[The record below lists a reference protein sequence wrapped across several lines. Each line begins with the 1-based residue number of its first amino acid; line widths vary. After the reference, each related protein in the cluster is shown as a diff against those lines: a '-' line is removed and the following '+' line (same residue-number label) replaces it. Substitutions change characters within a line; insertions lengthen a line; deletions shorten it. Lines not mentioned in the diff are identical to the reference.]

1 MKKKSMNM
9 SICLLVITATCT
21 AMIGSVS
28 ASVPGIPEQPTGPSS
43 GTGNIVYIF
52 SVPGVDNSDGNTLYY
67 LWDWGDGNTSM
78 VGPFAP
84 LEGPVVAEYNWLLPG
99 EYDIKVKAINSITDE
114 ESLFSPSATITIAL
128 EVPVIIA
135 DEEAS
140 VNELIEISINGIH
153 TTDQHEVYYFFD
165 FGDEFDTNWIG
176 PFPSGEF
183 ETVEINHRYDEKGYY
198 TVRAKAKDSVNGEES
213 AWSEPHIMNIGHRF
227 AIGAIGGGSGLSIPI
242 ENTLE
247 PSKYANYT
255 VEIVGGFPFF
265 KVNQLHKD
273 TIYIKSGTTEVVSI
287 PAFFSLGRIQI
298 RISVEC
304 FGQPDTEIQK
314 TATAFNLFSYTIIQS
329 QEDIS

>member
-1 MKKKSMNM
+1 MKKTTV
-9 SICLLVITATCT
+9 SIGIFLLVIVASCT

-28 ASVPGIPEQPTGPSS
+28 ASAPEIPDQPTGPSS
-43 GTGNIVYIF
+43 GTGNMIYVF

-67 LWDWGDGNTSM
+67 LWDWGDGNTSL

-84 LEGPVVAEYNWLLPG
+84 LEGPVVAEYNWFFPG
-99 EYDIKVKAINSITDE
+99 EYEVKVKAINSVTDE
-114 ESLFSPSATITIAL
+114 ESLFSPSATISIAL

-140 VNELIEISINGIH
+140 VNEHVEFSINGIH
-153 TTDQHEVYYFFD
+153 TTDQHEVLYFFD
-165 FGDEFDTNWIG
+165 FGDGFDTNWIG
-176 PFPSGEF
+176 PFPSGEY
-183 ETVEINHRYDEKGYY
+183 ETVEVYHKYDEKGYY
-198 TVRAKAKDSVNGEES
+198 TVKAKAKDSETGEES
-213 AWSEPHIMNIGHRF
+213 EWSEPHIMNIGHRF
-227 AIGAIGGGSGLSIPI
+227 AIGTIGGGSGLSIPV

-265 KVNQLHKD
+265 KVNQLHED
-273 TIYIKSGTTEVVSI
+273 IIYIKSGTTEVVSI

-304 FGQPDTEIQK
+304 FGQPETEIQK

-329 QEDIS
+329 QEDV